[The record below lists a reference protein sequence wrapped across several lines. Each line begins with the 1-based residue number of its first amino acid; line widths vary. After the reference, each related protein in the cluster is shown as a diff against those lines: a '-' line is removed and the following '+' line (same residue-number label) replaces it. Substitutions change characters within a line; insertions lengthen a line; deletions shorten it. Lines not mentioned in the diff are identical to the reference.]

1 MSWHVHSSASIYD
14 SDAYGVDTD
23 SPASPYEVIDQSL
36 KLKDEIAIS
45 DKIIEFI
52 KDTAEEYFN
61 TSEWEDEMWDAW
73 RDKFTE
79 LM

>member
-1 MSWHVHSSASIYD
+1 MSWHIYPSASVWD
-14 SDAYGVDTD
+14 SDAYGSDTD

-52 KDTAEEYFN
+52 KDTADEYFN

-73 RDKFTE
+73 RDKFQE

>member
-23 SPASPYEVIDQSL
+23 SPASAYEIIDDSL

-52 KDTAEEYFN
+52 KDTADEYFN
-61 TSEWEDEMWDAW
+61 TSEWSDEMWDAW